1 VKPTGEAAIAE
12 VYRVRQRLLGRQTMK
27 VLKQPGVTEETG
39 HRRPAEAI
47 LLSQLGHPD
56 IVRVFDAKTFSHRG
70 EGRGSPWNKC
80 RRSAG
85 GPLACG
91 GRRPDARAA
100 VGACE

>member
-1 VKPTGEAAIAE
+1 M
-12 VYRVRQRLLGRQTMK
+12 R
-27 VLKQPGVTEETG
+27 VLKEPRVTEETG

-47 LLSQLGHPD
+47 LLSQLGHPN
-56 IVRVFDAKTFSHRG
+56 IVRVFDAKTFSHLG
-70 EGRGSPWNKC
+70 EGRGSLWNKC

-91 GRRPDARAA
+91 GRQPDARAA